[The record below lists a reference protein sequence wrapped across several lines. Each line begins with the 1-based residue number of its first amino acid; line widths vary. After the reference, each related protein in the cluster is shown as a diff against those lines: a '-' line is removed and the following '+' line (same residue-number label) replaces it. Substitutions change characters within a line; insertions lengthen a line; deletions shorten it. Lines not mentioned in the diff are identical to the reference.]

1 MRARKTTSRTL
12 AAFALA
18 VGAAAAACSGEHF
31 PLPLTEGAEAGTGL
45 EATPPSPIPPASRLD
60 ASSGR
65 LAYDAARHGV
75 WTANG
80 DVGSVSFVDANAQA
94 LVREVAVGKDVT
106 SVALSPDGRWVAAV
120 DSAGGTV
127 ALVDAEQRAVVKTI
141 AVGNRPR
148 AAVWDSTDPRWL
160 YVALEGDA
168 AVALVDRT
176 LGVLTTTAFVGRS
189 PSGLA
194 VSKARSELY
203 VAHRIDA
210 QVTIVPLPLD
220 PNGTNTVF
228 ALSPEAGDGTVTTPH
243 GAPFAFES
251 FAWAPDGRAAWMPH
265 ELLAPTHPFAFNRTL
280 FPAVSVVDLANRAE
294 VLTDPHD
301 PNGVVAGRKNLFAA
315 IDLHDGSGNPIAVS
329 QPCAAAFHPNGKV
342 AYALACASEDL
353 LVFDTARGVAS
364 GVLRGLPGD
373 HPVGLVIA
381 SDGQHAYVLDDQS
394 DDPAPPAAALH
405 SKSLHLLD
413 LGAGGPS
420 DVPTV
425 IGSAIPLVASDP
437 ASSTLRAGLR
447 FFYRGN
453 SAKGAL
459 ATTGGD
465 WMACGGC
472 HLDGFGSSNA
482 VFFGALAPTDATQD
496 ARIGHTGLR
505 DLFSTAPRPNPSAD
519 PPFAPHDALV
529 AFLEQGGLAPDR
541 SGASQ
546 AGAIDPDHPTA
557 DAQAMAEGIA
567 AVVARDLPLGP
578 ARLVPSGGAPN
589 TTYDGSWCGQCHATQ
604 YQAWQKSAHAHAAV
618 DPMVRFGASVES
630 SSVGPQF
637 SRLCAGCHDPV
648 SARAGDTTLGSGRGV
663 TCLGCHDTERLLQAG
678 GNADLLAMTYD
689 WTQTHATRASA
700 ALPTLRDPRF
710 CGACHQQYVPGTG
723 LAAIGTLR
731 EYDSSPFSGSFGGP
745 ATLCVDCHAPLGAGN
760 VADHAMVGGNV
771 YLASQVTG
779 DDAMAALEQSN
790 LHQAIGL
797 TAQSLNGAVTV
808 TVRNRSAGHS
818 FPTGVTDIREP
829 WVELQA
835 VDAQGKV
842 VARYGG
848 PQADGALPPNAARL
862 GMDIATADGTLLVQ
876 HELSAA
882 VRVPFLKVVPAL
894 GTVTFTLMPPP
905 LLPAP
910 ATELDAVLLYRNV
923 RLAYFRAASG
933 GKADAMPPEVEVA
946 RVAVP

>member
-1 MRARKTTSRTL
+1 LETS
-12 AAFALA
+12 
-18 VGAAAAACSGEHF
+18 
-31 PLPLTEGAEAGTGL
+31 
-45 EATPPSPIPPASRLD
+45 PPAPIPPGSRVD
-60 ASSGR
+60 ATSGR
-65 LAYDAARHGV
+65 LAYDAARHGI

-80 DVGSVSFVDANAQA
+80 DVGSVTFVDVNAQA
-94 LVREVAVGKDVT
+94 ALREVPIGGDVT

-120 DSAGGTV
+120 DAAGGAV
-127 ALVDAEQRAVVKTI
+127 ALVDAEQRARVVTI
-141 AVGNRPR
+141 PVGSRPR
-148 AAVWDSTDPRWL
+148 AAVWDAADPRWL

-168 AVALVDRT
+168 SVAVVDRT

-194 VSKARSELY
+194 VSKTRSELY

-210 QVTIVPLPLD
+210 QVTVVPLPLD
-220 PNGTNTVF
+220 PNGTTAAF
-228 ALSPEAGDGTVTTPH
+228 ALAAEAGDGKGATPH

-251 FAWAPDGRAAWMPH
+251 FAWGPDGATAWMPH
-265 ELLAPTHPFAFNRTL
+265 ELLAPTHPFAWGATL

-294 VLTDPHD
+294 VVTDPND
-301 PNGVVAGRKNLFAA
+301 PAGVVAGRKNLFAA
-315 IDLHDGSGNPIAVS
+315 IDLHDASGTPIVVS

-353 LVFDTARGVAS
+353 VVFDAARGIAT
-364 GVLRGLPGD
+364 GILRGLPGD
-373 HPVGLVIA
+373 HPVGLAIA
-381 SDGQHAYVLDDQS
+381 TDGSRAYVLDDQS
-394 DDPAPPAAALH
+394 EDAALPAPALH
-405 SKSLHLLD
+405 SKSLHVLD
-413 LGAGGPS
+413 LGAAGPS
-420 DVPTV
+420 DVPRV
-425 IGSAIPLVASDP
+425 IGDAIPIVANDP
-437 ASSTLRAGLR
+437 APSTLRAGLR
-447 FFYRGN
+447 FFYRAN

-459 ATTGGD
+459 ATTAND

-472 HLDGFGSSNA
+472 HLDGFGSSTA
-482 VFFGALAPTDATQD
+482 VFFDTLAPADATQD

-505 DLFSTAPRPNPSAD
+505 DLFSSAPRPNPKAD
-519 PPFAPHDALV
+519 PPFVPHDALV

-541 SGASQ
+541 TGGSQ

-557 DAQAMAEGIA
+557 DAQAMADGIA

-578 ARLVPSGGAPN
+578 TRLMPSGGAPN
-589 TTYDGSWCGQCHATQ
+589 LTYDGSWCGQCHATE

-618 DPMVRFGASVES
+618 DPMVRFGATVETS
-630 SSVGPQF
+630 TVGAQF

-648 SARAGDTTLGSGRGV
+648 SARAGDTTLASGRGI

-678 GNADLLAMTYD
+678 GNADLVATTYD

-700 ALPTLRDPRF
+700 ALATLRDPRF

-731 EYDSSPFSGSFGGP
+731 EYESSPFSGAFGGP
-745 ATLCVDCHAPLGAGN
+745 TTSCVDCHAPLGAGN

-779 DDAMAALEQSN
+779 DDAMAALEQAN

-797 TAQSLNGAVTV
+797 TAQSMGGSVTV

-835 VDAQGKV
+835 VDAQGNV

-848 PQADGALPPNAARL
+848 PQSDGTLPPEAARL
-862 GMDIATADGTLLVQ
+862 GMDIATGDGTLLVQ

-894 GTVTFTLMPPP
+894 GIVSFTLSAPP

-910 ATELDAVLLYRNV
+910 ATQLDAVLLYRNV

-933 GKADAMPPEVEVA
+933 GQADVVPPEVEVA
-946 RVAVP
+946 RIPVP